1 MATSTPASGELRLAL
16 DEIRVRE
23 NERALE
29 DPRVDD
35 PGHAS
40 ATARQDR

>member
-1 MATSTPASGELRLAL
+1 
-16 DEIRVRE
+16 VRE